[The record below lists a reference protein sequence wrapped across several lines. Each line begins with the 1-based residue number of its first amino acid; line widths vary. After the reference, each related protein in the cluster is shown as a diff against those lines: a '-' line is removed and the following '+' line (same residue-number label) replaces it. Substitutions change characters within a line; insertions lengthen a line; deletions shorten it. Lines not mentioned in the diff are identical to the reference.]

1 MAPIGLKCFPITPWR
16 GVIRVLWKA
25 RKKIRVW
32 VFYLEEEIGRSL
44 PRHVHGCERKQDC
57 WELDAF
63 QLNISVNIHI
73 HVREYVCLRSRIC
86 GKRMCTYLDTYV
98 YVSLRNRTS
107 HSIITHI
114 KNHPDIDCTGNAPLT
129 TRKYYLRGHRKCSQF
144 CPSLPIYRNPSDVTA
159 FPSTNKMTGP
169 DREL

>member
-16 GVIRVLWKA
+16 GVIRVLWKV

-44 PRHVHGCERKQDC
+44 PRHFHGC
-57 WELDAF
+57 DAF

-73 HVREYVCLRSRIC
+73 HVRVYVCLRSRIC

-129 TRKYYLRGHRKCSQF
+129 TRKYYLRGHRKCPQF
-144 CPSLPIYRNPSDVTA
+144 CPRCQFVVTHAMSLP
-159 FPSTNKMTGP
+159 FPVQTKWQALIVNYKGS
-169 DREL
+169 

>member
-16 GVIRVLWKA
+16 GVIRVLWKV

-44 PRHVHGCERKQDC
+44 PRHFHGCERKQDC

-73 HVREYVCLRSRIC
+73 HVRVYVCLRSRIC

-98 YVSLRNRTS
+98 HVSLRNRTCLWS
-107 HSIITHI
+107 YRENIAF
-114 KNHPDIDCTGNAPLT
+114 NHNAHKKSPRYWLHRQRAIDDTQILYTRPQKMLAVLPLAAN
-129 TRKYYLRGHRKCSQF
+129 LS
-144 CPSLPIYRNPSDVTA
+144 
-159 FPSTNKMTGP
+159 
-169 DREL
+169 